1 MANDTDFSGTEYL
14 RFGSAVQRR
23 CYGVLSSHGIMESLA
38 QYAPVLAGT
47 FPLGIDVCGSDMD
60 IVCRWTGDFTSFGD
74 EMSRLFAGYDD
85 FSTGVSG
92 DGKAFLCRFTAGG
105 IPVEIYACNMEPV
118 RSNAYRH
125 MLVEARVLRLLGGE
139 FMRRVV
145 ELKEKGVKN
154 IKFMCLVAA
163 PEGVQIVND
172 AHPDV
177 PIYTAALDRRLNEKK
192 YILPGLGDA
201 GDRIFGTK

>member
-1 MANDTDFSGTEYL
+1 MADDTDFSGTEYL

-47 FPLGIDVCGSDMD
+47 FPLGIDVRGSDMD

-145 ELKEKGVKN
+145 ELKEKGVKTEPA
-154 IKFMCLVAA
+154 FARLLGLDGDPYVA
-163 PEGVQIVND
+163 V
-172 AHPDV
+172 
-177 PIYTAALDRRLNEKK
+177 L
-192 YILPGLGDA
+192 GLENVSDE
-201 GDRIFGTK
+201 DIMRFYVLR